1 MSQQKEKSNAPW
13 ILGIIGLFLTI
24 LHFACAFLCSAGL
37 AVTKVATE
45 GEAAGDKMMEAGMG
59 VTYLVI
65 GIMVLCF
72 ILSFFGKSKLSR
84 ATGVLMILGGI
95 VAGALSCV
103 YLSIPGL
110 AAGFVYLFGGISS
123 INNYRRV

>member
-123 INNYRRV
+123 INNYKRV

>member
-1 MSQQKEKSNAPW
+1 M
-13 ILGIIGLFLTI
+13 IGLFLTI

-37 AVTKVATE
+37 AATKVATE

-72 ILSFFGKSKLSR
+72 ILSFFGKSKSSR
-84 ATGVLMILGGI
+84 TTGVLMILGGI

-123 INNYRRV
+123 INNYKRV

>member
-1 MSQQKEKSNAPW
+1 MSEQKKKSNAPW

-37 AVTKVATE
+37 AVTEVVSKDE
-45 GEAAGDKMMEAGMG
+45 QAGDKMMEAGMG

-65 GIMVLCF
+65 GIMALCF
-72 ILSFFGKSKLSR
+72 VLSFFGKSKSSCI
-84 ATGVLMILGGI
+84 TGTLMILGGI
-95 VAGALSCV
+95 VAGAMSCLFFSV
-103 YLSIPGL
+103 PGL

-123 INNYRRV
+123 INNYKRI